1 MNVRPAIFHFIG
13 KSIHNGFHKKSLLR
27 SNKSKII
34 MIYYTPEKVLP
45 QYGNGYSFMSFWA

>member
-1 MNVRPAIFHFIG
+1 MHVRPAMFQFKR
-13 KSIHNGFHKKSLLR
+13 KSIHYRIHKKSLPR